1 MHQLPGRYVE
11 KRSGRKLPA
20 RIQTILAISC
30 CASFCFPDAYA
41 EPAVHPYM
49 TSKFMIQAG
58 FFYPRGDLDLRVDG
72 SISGENEEF
81 DFDERLKFRQ
91 VDGIFTLEMK
101 WRFGKKWSLGMQH
114 FQEDRRHSVVLDTDI
129 EWGDRV
135 ILAGSSVFAGS
146 DFKLTRV
153 FFGRSFD
160 SALKYDYGLGLGI
173 HRIEIGAFIGDDIM
187 INFGDTAEVSASGP
201 LPNIGGWY
209 YYSPSENW
217 NLGGRLDWLQVSVG
231 DYAGGLINFSAGAN
245 YQLFKHVGIG
255 LSYQIFSLNADIKN
269 SNWRGRAEND
279 FRGFAFNLTGI
290 W

>member
-1 MHQLPGRYVE
+1 MRQLSEIYVAGRSV
-11 KRSGRKLPA
+11 RKLPA
-20 RIQTILAISC
+20 RIRTFLAISC
-30 CASFCFPDAYA
+30 CASFCFANAYA
-41 EPAVHPYM
+41 ESAVHPYM
-49 TSKFMIQAG
+49 TSKFIIQAG

-101 WRFGKKWSLGMQH
+101 WRFGKKWSLSMQH
-114 FQEDRRHSVVLDTDI
+114 FQEDRGHSVVLDRDI
-129 EWGDRV
+129 EWGDQV

-146 DFKLTRV
+146 DFKLTRI

-187 INFGDTAEVSASGP
+187 TNFGDISAVSAAGP

-217 NLGGRLDWLQVSVG
+217 SMGGRHDWLQVSVG

-245 YQLFKHVGIG
+245 YQLSKHFGIG
-255 LSYQIFSLNADIKN
+255 LSYQVFSLNADVKN
-269 SNWRGRAEND
+269 SNWRGRVEND
-279 FRGFAFNLTGI
+279 FRGFSFNLTGM